1 MSILMERMSVR
12 KYTGQPV
19 TKEQIIN
26 ILRAAMQAPSA
37 HNQRPW
43 EFYVVTDRETI
54 EKLST
59 VSPYAGPAKGAA
71 AVIVA
76 AKKMDS
82 PVPESI
88 DIDMAACIENIWLAA
103 VEQGLGGV
111 WIGIAPLEERMAKVE
126 EILNLP
132 DSVSAFALFAVGYPA
147 EEKEVHSRFNEER
160 VHYVD

>member
-12 KYTGQPV
+12 KYTDQPV
-19 TKEQIIN
+19 AKEQIIN

-54 EKLST
+54 EKLAT

-88 DIDMAACIENIWLAA
+88 DIDMAACMENIWLAT
-103 VEQGLGGV
+103 VEEGLGGV
-111 WIGIAPLEERMAKVE
+111 WIGISPREERMKAVE
-126 EILNLP
+126 EIVPLAEGQR
-132 DSVSAFALFAVGYPA
+132 AFGLFSLGYSA
-147 EEKEVHSRFNEER
+147 EERTPKERFNEKR
-160 VHYVD
+160 IHFV